1 MVTKD
6 NTILITGGGAGIGLA
21 LVRELYY
28 EGNNIIVTGRKEE
41 TLNAVKNEF
50 PNISTLQC
58 DLMNPRDVNNLLD
71 TCKKAFKPINV
82 FIGNAGIQQ
91 MFYLQNLRTKE
102 PNRPYANEAGEISPL
117 HLIYGLVPLIKKNRN
132 PAIILICHGQKI
144 SERNSPI
151 DYRATE
157 KATNN
162 LARWLRSQLS
172 NQGIEVFQIVPP
184 LSDAQLKKGSFKS
197 AISEETIAK
206 RFIVDAR
213 KGRYESDI
221 GQSLLFKAINR
232 LSPAVSKFF
241 WKTTNI

>member
-82 FIGNAGIQQ
+82 FISCIQRCRPIK
-91 MFYLQNLRTKE
+91 LRFFVTNFLSIKSDLI
-102 PNRPYANEAGEISPL
+102 RITYHL
-117 HLIYGLVPLIKKNRN
+117 HLIN
-132 PAIILICHGQKI
+132 
-144 SERNSPI
+144 
-151 DYRATE
+151 
-157 KATNN
+157 
-162 LARWLRSQLS
+162 
-172 NQGIEVFQIVPP
+172 
-184 LSDAQLKKGSFKS
+184 
-197 AISEETIAK
+197 ET
-206 RFIVDAR
+206 
-213 KGRYESDI
+213 
-221 GQSLLFKAINR
+221 
-232 LSPAVSKFF
+232 
-241 WKTTNI
+241 